1 MGMGLQSRA
10 WLKNAID
17 LILPNQC
24 AACGEL
30 VEGGGVLC
38 GTCWRQ
44 TPFIAGL
51 VCDGCGVP
59 LPGADD
65 AGVLCDEC
73 LAWPPAWSRGRAA
86 LIYRDTAKRMVLALK
101 HGDRL
106 DLVGPASEWMARA
119 AAPLLTP
126 GTVIVPVPVHRWRL
140 MRRRYNQAALL
151 AHGIA
156 RETRLTCVPDG
167 LRRERPTGSQ
177 DGKSREQRYANLEGV
192 FRVESKRAKQVAR
205 KPVLLVDDVM
215 TSGATLTGCTEAL
228 REAGASDVS
237 TVVLARVVRDA

>member
-1 MGMGLQSRA
+1 MGLQSRA
-10 WLKNAID
+10 WLKGAID

-38 GTCWRQ
+38 GACWRQ
-44 TPFIAGL
+44 TPFVTGL

-59 LPGADD
+59 LPGADP

-73 LAWPPAWSRGRAA
+73 LTWPPAWSRGRTA
-86 LIYRDTAKRMVLALK
+86 LIYRDTAKRLVLALK

-106 DLVGPASEWMARA
+106 DLVGPASEWMAKA
-119 AAPLLTP
+119 ARPLLKP
-126 GTVIVPVPVHRWRL
+126 GMVVVPVPVHRWRL

-151 AHGIA
+151 AQGVA
-156 RETRLTCVPDG
+156 KGTGLTCSPDG
-167 LRRERPTGSQ
+167 LRRDRPTGSQ

-192 FRVESKRAKQVAR
+192 FRVEPKRAAQIAGR
-205 KPVLLVDDVM
+205 AVLLVDDVM

-228 REAGASDVS
+228 RAAGAADVS
-237 TVVLARVVRDA
+237 TLVLARVARDA

>member
-1 MGMGLQSRA
+1 MGLQSPA
-10 WLKNAID
+10 WLRGAID

-44 TPFIAGL
+44 TPFISGL

-65 AGVLCDEC
+65 GSVRCDEC
-73 LAWPPAWSRGRAA
+73 LTWPPAWSRGRAA
-86 LIYRDTAKRMVLALK
+86 MMYRDTARRLVLALK

-106 DLVGPASEWMARA
+106 DLVGPASDWMVRSAR
-119 AAPLLTP
+119 PLLTP
-126 GTVIVPVPVHRWRL
+126 AMIVVPVPVHRWRL
-140 MRRRYNQAALL
+140 IRRRYNQAALL
-151 AHGIA
+151 AHDIA
-156 RETRLTCVPDG
+156 RRTQLTCLPDA
-167 LRRERPTGSQ
+167 LRRERPTGTQ
-177 DGKSREQRYANLEGV
+177 DGKSRQQRYDNVHGAFSV
-192 FRVESKRAKQVAR
+192 TTRRAPEIAGR
-205 KPVLLVDDVM
+205 IVLLVDDVM

-228 REAGASDVS
+228 RSAGAADVS
-237 TVVLARVVRDA
+237 TVVLARVARDA